1 MNHDTRAALA
11 RIFEEWQ
18 RRYQADPAAFLADD
32 PAHALE
38 PRTYGEQAADT
49 FIRIG
54 ADMGEQVVA

>member
-54 ADMGEQVVA
+54 NELRAPVQA